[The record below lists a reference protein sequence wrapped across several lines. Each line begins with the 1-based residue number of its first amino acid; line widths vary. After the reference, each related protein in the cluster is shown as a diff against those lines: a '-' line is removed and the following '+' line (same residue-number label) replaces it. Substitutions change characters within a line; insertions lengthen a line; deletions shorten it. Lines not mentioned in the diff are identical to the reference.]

1 MKTIDE
7 LIYLL
12 LKMKIHY
19 SAILLVILLAF
30 GNVTLAQN
38 KDEQLAAQFFSSGEY
53 DKAADLYEK
62 LLNKNI
68 HSFYFYDNLL
78 QSFIKLKRLDDA
90 ESLCK
95 KMFRK
100 TNSPYFLVDVG
111 FINNLN
117 NKPEKATKQFDEILK
132 KLAPNQDKIQE
143 TANAFEK
150 RNESEY
156 AIKTY
161 TIGRKLLGYNAVFY
175 NELAALY
182 AQTKQTQLMIDEY
195 LNSVEQN
202 PINSDEIQG
211 LLQNNISQQSD
222 FELLKNSL
230 IKKIKAN
237 AQTDAFYE
245 MLIWFYVQRK
255 DFDNALIQA
264 KAMDKRL
271 KEEGRK
277 MMDLG
282 YLAMS
287 NEKYDAAIK
296 LFNEV
301 ILLGNNKAYY
311 LAAKLG
317 VLEASNKKLLSNAN
331 LTLLDLQNLE
341 KTYLAF
347 LTENGKTYYTA
358 PSMRDLGK
366 LYAYY
371 LNDIDKAITLFD
383 DIIALPGL
391 ENYFKG
397 ETKLELGDLYLIKGM
412 EWDAMLLYGQVDKE
426 FMEHP
431 YGQEAKFRN
440 ARLSFYLGEFEWAK
454 AQLDILKTATT
465 QLIAN
470 NSLELSLLIQDN
482 TIDSNED
489 ALKLFA
495 KADLSYQQNKYN
507 EAFQT
512 LDSIINLYPK
522 HALTDDI
529 AYKKGQIYTKQKKYD
544 EAIKQYQIVINEHGS
559 DILGDNAL
567 LNLALIYDKNLNN
580 LTEAKKQYE
589 KFIETYGS
597 SVFINEVRKRYR
609 QLRGDVLN

>member
-1 MKTIDE
+1 M
-7 LIYLL
+7 
-12 LKMKIHY
+12 KMKVRY
-19 SAILLVILLAF
+19 SAILLVLLLAF
-30 GNVTLAQN
+30 GNITFAQN
-38 KDEQLAAQFFSSGEY
+38 KDEQLAAQFFSNAEY

-68 HSFYFYDNLL
+68 NSFYFYDNLL
-78 QSFIKLKRLDDA
+78 QSLIKLKRLDDA

-100 TNSPYFLVDVG
+100 TNSPYFSVDIG
-111 FINNLN
+111 FINTLN
-117 NKPEKATKQFDEILK
+117 NKPEKATKQFDEVIK
-132 KLAPNQDKIQE
+132 KLIPNQDKIQE

-150 RNESEY
+150 RNEIDY

-161 TIGRKLLGYNAVFY
+161 TNGRKLLGYNAVFN

-182 AQTKQTQLMIDEY
+182 AKTKQMQLMIDEY
-195 LNSVEQN
+195 LSSVEQN
-202 PINSDEIQG
+202 PVNSEEIQG
-211 LLQNNISQQSD
+211 LLQNNIQLPTD
-222 FELLKNSL
+222 FELLKNAL

-237 AQTDAFYE
+237 TQTDAFYE

-282 YLAMS
+282 YLAIS

-301 ILLGNNKAYY
+301 VLLGNNKAYY

-331 LTLLDLQNLE
+331 LSLLDLQNLE
-341 KTYLAF
+341 KTYLTF

-358 PSMRDLGK
+358 PSMRDLAK
-366 LYAYY
+366 LYAFY
-371 LNDIDKAITLFD
+371 LNDIDKAINCLNEILT
-383 DIIALPGL
+383 LPGL
-391 ENYFKG
+391 ETYFTA
-397 ETKLELGDLYLIKGM
+397 ECKLELGDLYVIKGQQ
-412 EWDAMLLYGQVDKE
+412 WDAMLLYGQVDKD
-426 FMEHP
+426 FLEHP
-431 YGQEAKFRN
+431 LGQEAKLRN
-440 ARLSFYLGEFEWAK
+440 AKLSFYLGEFEWAK

-470 NSLELSLLIQDN
+470 NALELSLLIQDN
-482 TIDSNED
+482 TVDSNED

-495 KADLSYQQNKYN
+495 GADLSYQQNKFT

-512 LDSIINLYPK
+512 LDSIILLFPK

-529 AYKKGQIYTKQKKYD
+529 AFKKGQIYAKQKKYE
-544 EAIKQYQIVINEHGS
+544 EAIKQYQIVINEYGS

-580 LTEAKKQYE
+580 PAEAKKQYE
-589 KFIETYGS
+589 KFIETFGS
-597 SVFINEVRKRYR
+597 SIFINEVRKRYR
-609 QLRGDVLN
+609 QLRGDILN

>member
-1 MKTIDE
+1 M
-7 LIYLL
+7 
-12 LKMKIHY
+12 KMKVRY
-19 SAILLVILLAF
+19 SAILLVLLLAF
-30 GNVTLAQN
+30 GNIANAQN
-38 KDEQLAAQFFSSGEY
+38 KDEQLAAQFFSNAEY

-62 LLNKNI
+62 LLIKNI
-68 HSFYFYDNLL
+68 NSFYFYDNLL
-78 QSFIKLKRLDDA
+78 QSLIKLKRLDDA

-100 TNSPYFLVDVG
+100 TNSPYFSVDIG
-111 FINNLN
+111 FINTLN
-117 NKPEKATKQFDEILK
+117 NKPEKATKQFDEVIK
-132 KLAPNQDKIQE
+132 KLIPNQDKIQE

-150 RNESEY
+150 RNEIDY

-161 TIGRKLLGYNAVFY
+161 TNGRKLLGYNAVFN

-182 AQTKQTQLMIDEY
+182 AKTKQMQLMIDEY
-195 LNSVEQN
+195 LSSVEQN
-202 PINSDEIQG
+202 PVNSEEIQG
-211 LLQNNISQQSD
+211 LLQNNIQLPTD
-222 FELLKNSL
+222 FELLKNAL

-237 AQTDAFYE
+237 TQTDAFYE

-282 YLAMS
+282 YLAIS

-301 ILLGNNKAYY
+301 VLLGNNKAYY

-331 LTLLDLQNLE
+331 LSLLDLQNLE

-347 LTENGKTYYTA
+347 LAENGKTYYTA
-358 PSMRDLGK
+358 PSMRDLAK
-366 LYAYY
+366 LYAFY
-371 LNDIDKAITLFD
+371 LNDIDKAINCLNEILT
-383 DIIALPGL
+383 LPGL
-391 ENYFKG
+391 ETYFTA
-397 ETKLELGDLYLIKGM
+397 ECKLELGDLYVIKGQQ
-412 EWDAMLLYGQVDKE
+412 WDAMLLYGQVDKD
-426 FMEHP
+426 FLEHP
-431 YGQEAKFRN
+431 LGQEAKLRN
-440 ARLSFYLGEFEWAK
+440 AKLSFYLGEFEWAK

-470 NSLELSLLIQDN
+470 NALELSLLIQDN
-482 TIDSNED
+482 TVDSNED

-495 KADLSYQQNKYN
+495 RADLSYQQNKFS

-512 LDSIINLYPK
+512 LDSIILLFPK

-529 AYKKGQIYTKQKKYD
+529 AFKKGQIYAKQKKYE
-544 EAIKQYQIVINEHGS
+544 EAIKQYQIVINEYGS

-580 LTEAKKQYE
+580 PAEAKKQYE
-589 KFIETYGS
+589 KFIETFGS
-597 SVFINEVRKRYR
+597 SIFINEVRKRYR
-609 QLRGDVLN
+609 QLRGDILN

>member
-1 MKTIDE
+1 M
-7 LIYLL
+7 
-12 LKMKIHY
+12 KMKIRY
-19 SAILLVILLAF
+19 SAILLVLLLCI
-30 GNVTLAQN
+30 GNIANAQN
-38 KDEQLAAQFFSSGEY
+38 KDEQLAAQFFSNAEY

-68 HSFYFYDNLL
+68 NSFYFYDNLL
-78 QSFIKLKRLDDA
+78 QSLIKLKRLDDA

-100 TNSPYFLVDVG
+100 TNSPYFSVDIG
-111 FINNLN
+111 FINTLN
-117 NKPEKATKQFDEILK
+117 NKPEKATKQFDEVIK
-132 KLAPNQDKIQE
+132 KLIPNQDKIQE

-150 RNESEY
+150 RNEIDY

-161 TIGRKLLGYNAVFY
+161 TNGRKLLGYNAVFN

-182 AQTKQTQLMIDEY
+182 AKTKQMQLMIDEY
-195 LNSVEQN
+195 LSSVEQN
-202 PINSDEIQG
+202 PVNGEEIQG
-211 LLQNNISQQSD
+211 LLQNNIQLPTD
-222 FELLKNSL
+222 FELLKNAL

-237 AQTDAFYE
+237 TQTDAFYE

-282 YLAMS
+282 YLAIS

-301 ILLGNNKAYY
+301 VLLGNNKAYY

-331 LTLLDLQNLE
+331 LSLLDLQNLE

-358 PSMRDLGK
+358 PSMRDLAK
-366 LYAYY
+366 LYAFY
-371 LNDIDKAITLFD
+371 LNDVDKAINCLNEILT
-383 DIIALPGL
+383 LPGL
-391 ENYFKG
+391 ETYFTA
-397 ETKLELGDLYLIKGM
+397 ECKLELGDLYVIKGQQ
-412 EWDAMLLYGQVDKE
+412 WDAMLLYGQVDKD
-426 FMEHP
+426 FLEHP
-431 YGQEAKFRN
+431 LGQEAKLRN
-440 ARLSFYLGEFEWAK
+440 AKLSFYLGEFEWAK

-470 NSLELSLLIQDN
+470 NALELSLLIQDN
-482 TIDSNED
+482 TVDSNED

-495 KADLSYQQNKYN
+495 RADLSYQQNKFT

-512 LDSIINLYPK
+512 LDSIILLFPK

-529 AYKKGQIYTKQKKYD
+529 AFKKGQIYAKQKKYE
-544 EAIKQYQIVINEHGS
+544 EAIKQYQIVINEYGS

-580 LTEAKKQYE
+580 PAEAKKQYE
-589 KFIETYGS
+589 KFIETFGS
-597 SVFINEVRKRYR
+597 SIFINEVRKRYR
-609 QLRGDVLN
+609 QLRGDILN

>member
-1 MKTIDE
+1 MKMKTR
-7 LIYLL
+7 
-12 LKMKIHY
+12 Y
-19 SAILLVILLAF
+19 SAILLVLLLAF
-30 GNVTLAQN
+30 GKITFAQN
-38 KDEQLAAQFFSSGEY
+38 KDEQLAAQFFANAEY

-68 HSFYFYDNLL
+68 NSFYFYDNLL
-78 QSFIKLKRLDDA
+78 QSLIKLKRLDDA

-100 TNSPYFLVDVG
+100 TNSPYFSVDIG
-111 FINNLN
+111 FINTFN
-117 NKPEKATKQFDEILK
+117 NKPEKATKQFEEVIK
-132 KLAPNQDKIQE
+132 KLIPNQDKIQE

-150 RNESEY
+150 RNEIDY

-161 TIGRKLLGYNAVFY
+161 TNGRKLLGYNAVFN

-182 AQTKQTQLMIDEY
+182 AKTKQMQLMIEEY
-195 LNSVEQN
+195 LSSVEQN
-202 PINSDEIQG
+202 PINSEEIQG
-211 LLQNNISQQSD
+211 LLQNNIQLLPD
-222 FELLKNSL
+222 FELLKNAL
-230 IKKIKAN
+230 IKKIRLN
-237 AQTDAFYE
+237 TQTDAFYE

-282 YLAMS
+282 YLAIS

-301 ILLGNNKAYY
+301 VLLGNNKAYY

-331 LTLLDLQNLE
+331 LSLLDLQNLE

-347 LTENGKTYYTA
+347 LAENGKTYYTA
-358 PSMRDLGK
+358 PSMRDLAK
-366 LYAYY
+366 LYAFY
-371 LNDIDKAITLFD
+371 LNDIDKAINCLNEILT
-383 DIIALPGL
+383 LPGL
-391 ENYFKG
+391 ETYFTA
-397 ETKLELGDLYLIKGM
+397 ECKLELGDLYVIKGQQ
-412 EWDAMLLYGQVDKE
+412 WDAMLLYGQVDKD
-426 FMEHP
+426 FLEHP
-431 YGQEAKFRN
+431 LGQEAKLRN
-440 ARLSFYLGEFEWAK
+440 AKLSFYLGEFEWAK

-470 NSLELSLLIQDN
+470 NALELSLLIQDN
-482 TIDSNED
+482 TVDSNED

-495 KADLSYQQNKYN
+495 KADLNYQQNKFT

-512 LDSIINLYPK
+512 LDSIILLFPK

-529 AYKKGQIYTKQKKYD
+529 AFKKGQIYAKQKKYE
-544 EAIKQYQIVINEHGS
+544 EAIKQYNIVINEYGS

-567 LNLALIYDKNLNN
+567 LNLATIYDKNLNN
-580 LTEAKKQYE
+580 PAEAKKQYE

-597 SVFINEVRKRYR
+597 SIFINEVRKRYR

>member
-1 MKTIDE
+1 MKMKTR
-7 LIYLL
+7 
-12 LKMKIHY
+12 Y
-19 SAILLVILLAF
+19 SAILLVLLLAF
-30 GNVTLAQN
+30 GKIIFAQN
-38 KDEQLAAQFFSSGEY
+38 KDEQLAAQFFANAEY

-68 HSFYFYDNLL
+68 NSFYFYDNLL
-78 QSFIKLKRLDDA
+78 QSLIKLKRLDDA

-100 TNSPYFLVDVG
+100 TNSPYFSVDIG
-111 FINNLN
+111 FINTLN
-117 NKPEKATKQFDEILK
+117 NKPEKAIKQFDEVIK
-132 KLAPNQDKIQE
+132 KLIPNQDKIQE

-150 RNESEY
+150 RNEIDY

-161 TIGRKLLGYNAVFY
+161 TNGRKLLGYNAVFY

-182 AQTKQTQLMIDEY
+182 AKTKQMQLMIEEY
-195 LNSVEQN
+195 LSSVEQN
-202 PINSDEIQG
+202 PINSEEIQG
-211 LLQNNISQQSD
+211 LLQNNIQLPSD
-222 FELLKNSL
+222 FELLKNAL
-230 IKKIKAN
+230 IKKIKVN
-237 AQTDAFYE
+237 TQTDAFYE

-264 KAMDKRL
+264 KALDKRL

-282 YLAMS
+282 YLAIS

-301 ILLGNNKAYY
+301 VLLGNNKAYY

-317 VLEASNKKLLSNAN
+317 VLEAINKKLLSNAN
-331 LTLLDLQNLE
+331 LSLLDLQNLE

-347 LTENGKTYYTA
+347 LAENGKTYYTA
-358 PSMRDLGK
+358 PSMRDLAK
-366 LYAYY
+366 LYAFY
-371 LNDIDKAITLFD
+371 LNDLDKAINCLNEL
-383 DIIALPGL
+383 ISLPGL
-391 ENYFKG
+391 ETYFTA
-397 ETKLELGDLYLIKGM
+397 ECKLELGDLYIIKGQQ
-412 EWDAMLLYGQVDKE
+412 WDAMLLYGQVDKD
-426 FMEHP
+426 FLEHP
-431 YGQEAKFRN
+431 LGQEAKLRN
-440 ARLSFYLGEFEWAK
+440 AKLSFYLGEFEWAK

-470 NSLELSLLIQDN
+470 NALELSLLIQDN
-482 TIDSNED
+482 TVDSNED

-495 KADLSYQQNKYN
+495 KADLNYQQNKFI

-512 LDSIINLYPK
+512 LDSIILLFPK

-529 AYKKGQIYTKQKKYD
+529 AFKKGQIYAKQKKYE
-544 EAIKQYQIVINEHGS
+544 EAIKQYNIVIKEYGT

-567 LNLALIYDKNLNN
+567 LNLAIIYDKNLNN
-580 LTEAKKQYE
+580 QAEAKKQYE

-597 SVFINEVRKRYR
+597 SIFINEVRKRYR
-609 QLRGDVLN
+609 QLRGDILN

>member
-1 MKTIDE
+1 MKVRYSAV
-7 LIYLL
+7 LLVLL
-12 LKMKIHY
+12 L
-19 SAILLVILLAF
+19 AL
-30 GNVTLAQN
+30 GNITFAQN
-38 KDEQLAAQFFSSGEY
+38 KDEQLAAQFFSNAEY

-68 HSFYFYDNLL
+68 NSFYFYDNLL
-78 QSFIKLKRLDDA
+78 QSLIKLKRLDDA

-100 TNSPYFLVDVG
+100 TNSPYFSVDIG

-117 NKPEKATKQFDEILK
+117 NKPEKATKQFDEVIK
-132 KLAPNQDKIQE
+132 KLIPNLDKIQE

-150 RNESEY
+150 RNEIDY

-161 TIGRKLLGYNAVFY
+161 TNGRKLLGYNAVFN

-182 AQTKQTQLMIDEY
+182 AKTKQMQLMIDEY
-195 LNSVEQN
+195 LSSVEQN
-202 PINSDEIQG
+202 PVNSEEIQG
-211 LLQNNISQQSD
+211 LLQNNIQLPSD
-222 FELLKNSL
+222 FELLKNAL

-237 AQTDAFYE
+237 TQTDAFYE

-282 YLAMS
+282 YLAIS

-301 ILLGNNKAYY
+301 VLLGNNKAYY

-331 LTLLDLQNLE
+331 LSLLDLQNLE

-358 PSMRDLGK
+358 PSMRDLAK

-371 LNDIDKAITLFD
+371 LNDIDKAITCLNE
-383 DIIALPGL
+383 ILELPGL
-391 ENYFKG
+391 ETYFNA
-397 ETKLELGDLYLIKGM
+397 ECKLELGDLYVIKGQQ
-412 EWDAMLLYGQVDKE
+412 WDAMLLYGQVDKD
-426 FMEHP
+426 FLEHP
-431 YGQEAKFRN
+431 LGQEAKLRN
-440 ARLSFYLGEFEWAK
+440 AKLSFYLGEFEWAK

-470 NSLELSLLIQDN
+470 NALELSLLIQDN
-482 TIDSNED
+482 TVDPNED

-495 KADLSYQQNKYN
+495 RADLSYQQNKFA

-512 LDSIINLYPK
+512 LDSIILLFPK

-529 AYKKGQIYTKQKKYD
+529 AFKKAQIYAKQKKHE
-544 EAIKQYQIVINEHGS
+544 EAIKQYNIVINEYGS

-567 LNLALIYDKNLNN
+567 LNLAIIYDKNLNN
-580 LTEAKKQYE
+580 PAEAKKQYE

-597 SVFINEVRKRYR
+597 SIFINEVRKRYR